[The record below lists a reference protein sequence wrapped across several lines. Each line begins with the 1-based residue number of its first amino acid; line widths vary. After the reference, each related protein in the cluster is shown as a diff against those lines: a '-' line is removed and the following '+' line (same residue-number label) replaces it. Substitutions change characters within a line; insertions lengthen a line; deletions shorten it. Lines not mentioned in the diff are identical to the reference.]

1 MAQPDDPV
9 PLGAD
14 HEVGPFRLDTKTPTG
29 KVGVTY

>member
-14 HEVGPFRLDTKTPTG
+14 HEVGPFRLDTKTPTSL
-29 KVGVTY
+29 VGVTY